1 MMVQVMFERQN
12 MKIND
17 KVRSKNKNGMFQE
30 IGTVK
35 ALFDPQYYRSILKY
49 DPDLTWSK
57 TFPNWKE
64 NVVAV
69 VVFDI
74 SKKTATIEEW
84 HESARLQGITPK
96 SYDNCPVTD
105 CCAFPYDDLEI
116 V

>member
-1 MMVQVMFERQN
+1 

-35 ALFDPQYYRSILKY
+35 ALFDPQYYQSIVKY
-49 DPDLTWSK
+49 DPDTTWSVN
-57 TFPNWKE
+57 FPNWKE
-64 NVVAV
+64 KLVAV
-69 VVFDI
+69 VVFDV

-84 HESARLQGITPK
+84 YASARLQGITPK